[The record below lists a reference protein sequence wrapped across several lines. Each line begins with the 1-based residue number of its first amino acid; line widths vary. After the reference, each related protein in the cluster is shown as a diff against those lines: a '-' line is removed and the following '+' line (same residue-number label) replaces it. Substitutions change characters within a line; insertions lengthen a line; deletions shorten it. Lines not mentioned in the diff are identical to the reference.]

1 MSTVEA
7 PVATIRTSF
16 APRLVELLSGEWRY
30 VPILTAIALIW
41 ILFGALDPK
50 FLSPRNLSNLSLQS
64 IVTGTL
70 ALGLVPVLIIRQIDM
85 SVAAVSGV
93 AATITGQLLLVFD
106 TSVWV
111 AIGAGVLFGVAVGF
125 LQARWITWTRAPG
138 FLVTFGVSLI
148 LAAVQLLLLPRT
160 GQINLF
166 GTDLTFLAGSYVHK
180 TLSWGLVAV
189 AAIAFAVFRYLSVS
203 DAIKAGLHVTVLK
216 NVVVPT
222 LAVLLVVAVAVAALN
237 AHNGVPVALL
247 LFIVAIIVL
256 SYVGSHTRFGIYL
269 YAAGSN
275 PSAVVRA
282 GIKVDRIR
290 IAAFM
295 ICGGFAAFGGILA
308 ASRLLGV
315 SAQSSG
321 MGTLL
326 LEAITAAVVG
336 GTSLFGGRG
345 SPWSALFGA
354 LAITSISNGIDLL
367 GLGTEV
373 KLATQGTVLI
383 LATSI
388 DFRRAQ
394 FFSRVFGGGMS
405 VAREDGW
412 SEQTKTK

>member
-1 MSTVEA
+1 
-7 PVATIRTSF
+7 
-16 APRLVELLSGEWRY
+16 
-30 VPILTAIALIW
+30 
-41 ILFGALDPK
+41 
-50 FLSPRNLSNLSLQS
+50 
-64 IVTGTL
+64 
-70 ALGLVPVLIIRQIDM
+70 
-85 SVAAVSGV
+85 
-93 AATITGQLLLVFD
+93 
-106 TSVWV
+106 
-111 AIGAGVLFGVAVGF
+111 
-125 LQARWITWTRAPG
+125 
-138 FLVTFGVSLI
+138 
-148 LAAVQLLLLPRT
+148 
-160 GQINLF
+160 
-166 GTDLTFLAGSYVHK
+166 
-180 TLSWGLVAV
+180 
-189 AAIAFAVFRYLSVS
+189 
-203 DAIKAGLHVTVLK
+203 
-216 NVVVPT
+216 VVPT

-247 LFIVAIIVL
+247 LFILAIIVL

-345 SPWSALFGA
+345 SHWAALFGA

-373 KLATQGTVLI
+373 KLATQGVVLI

-388 DFRRAQ
+388 DSVVHN
-394 FFSRVFGGGMS
+394 FSSGPS
-405 VAREDGW
+405 TEA
-412 SEQTKTK
+412 

>member
-388 DFRRAQ
+388 DSVVHN
-394 FFSRVFGGGMS
+394 FSAGSSAEG
-405 VAREDGW
+405 
-412 SEQTKTK
+412 